1 MMVFT
6 LFTTTA
12 CRHCNASKAL
22 LTQMKIPFAEINIQ
36 KYPEKRKAML
46 QVAERMD
53 VPQIFLGNRHIG
65 GNAELQNHHSS
76 GTLRQMIEAYKSA
89 TESPLDPRL
98 VPPSYP
104 PKEPAPLP
112 ASYLDTEMITWPN
125 GEEHSIRDT
134 VHLLGETLDIK
145 TRYYYMR
152 GYKSCFVGSDFVAL
166 MIERFSVGREKA
178 KRFGDELFNKDV
190 FHHVCNE
197 HSFEDDYLFYRLQLH
212 ESPYVL
218 NKTVKWNAPPRASPN
233 ELVTSLMNQMDS
245 IKGKHTGSN
254 GRVDYKSIGQSTAFA
269 NLVMDLAEL
278 QNVDPRSEPL
288 PDGGPSEEW
297 ETQSCLAIL
306 INLYNLMITVAL
318 AKVGPATNLITRVQF
333 FQRVSLELNGSVNNL
348 WEIESGMRGISNPK
362 SSIWNPLA
370 STVALP
376 KHLTFEQCEPRV
388 HFALNCGALSCPP
401 VKLYTPYG
409 IKEEL
414 RIVSFAFCDN
424 QANVEINQKSNSV
437 ACSKIFSWYLGDFGG
452 STESMLQYLRIFLSS
467 PSSSSGG
474 DTGTEQLATPMNPA
488 IDKAQVLEDM
498 MAGDKKIE
506 VKYLKYNW
514 HQV

>member
-36 KYPEKRKAML
+36 KYPEKRKDMC

-76 GTLRQMIEAYKSA
+76 GTLPQMIEAYISA
-89 TESPLDPRL
+89 AESPLDPLL
-98 VPPSYP
+98 VPPSYQ
-104 PKEPAPLP
+104 PKEPPPLP
-112 ASYLDTEMITWPN
+112 ASYLDSEMITWPN

-134 VHLLGETLDIK
+134 VHLLVETLDVK
-145 TRYYYMR
+145 TRYYHMR
-152 GYKSCFVGSDFVAL
+152 NYKSCFVGSDFVAV
-166 MIERFSVGREKA
+166 MTERFSVGREKA
-178 KRFGDELFNKDV
+178 KLFGDELFNKDV

-197 HSFEDDYLFYRLQLH
+197 HTFEDDYLFYRLQLH

-218 NKTVKWNAPPRASPN
+218 NKTVKWNAPPRTSPH

-254 GRVDYKSIGQSTAFA
+254 GRVDYKKIGQSTEFA
-269 NLVMDLAEL
+269 NLLMDLAEL
-278 QNVDPRSEPL
+278 QNVDPRGEPL

-297 ETQSCLAIL
+297 ETQSCLAVL
-306 INLYNLMITVAL
+306 INLYNLMIPVAL
-318 AKVGPATNLITRVQF
+318 AKVGPATSLISRIQF

-467 PSSSSGG
+467 PSSSKGG
-474 DTGTEQLATPMNPA
+474 DTSTEQLATPMKPA

-514 HQV
+514 NQV